1 MSDTQRPTDV
11 TEIAVQIPSP
21 AGDAAEEKVSVQ
33 VAGSPEPDN
42 DNVILVA
49 HDFHHDHRAAGPG
62 AWWPAM
68 IGPGRPLDTDRYAV
82 ISPAY
87 VGTGN
92 DHAKDLR
99 LSYLADGIASVLDAL
114 HIPQLHAVVGGSSGG
129 IAALTFAVRHPHRIR
144 RLISIASG
152 ARVTTLQS
160 MHLAHQ
166 IAAIDLAEGDPDR
179 LELAWRIFT
188 VRRGSLA
195 ALESA
200 AGSSSVDDIDRYL
213 RQSSRHY
220 WQHANPDSLRALLR
234 AWRHFELAADTGIP
248 DPTTALSRLGETA
261 VLALGIDSDTLFY
274 PAEQAHL
281 TQLLEDAGVRTRRYT
296 FHSNQGHDGWI
307 QEPHIYGP
315 LITEALT

>member
-1 MSDTQRPTDV
+1 MSYPQQPDDV
-11 TEIAVQIPSP
+11 TELVAQVPSP
-21 AGDAAEEKVSVQ
+21 DAAEEKVSVQ
-33 VAGSPEPDN
+33 VAGRLDRDA

-62 AWWPAM
+62 GWWPAM
-68 IGPGRPLDTDRYAV
+68 IGPGRPLDTDRYAI

-87 VGTGN
+87 AGSGQDRVGN
-92 DHAKDLR
+92 LR
-99 LSYLADGIASVLDAL
+99 LSHLADGIASVLDAL
-114 HIPQLHAVVGGSSGG
+114 HISQVHAVVGGSSGG
-129 IAALTFAVRHPHRIR
+129 IAALTFAVRHPHRTR

-166 IAAIDLAEGDPDR
+166 IAAIDLADGDPDR

-213 RQSSRHY
+213 RESSRRY
-220 WQHANPDSLRALLR
+220 WQEADSDSLRVLLR
-234 AWRHFELAADTGIP
+234 AWRHFDLAADTGNP

-281 TQLLEDAGVRTRRYT
+281 TQLLDDAGVRTRRYT
-296 FHSNQGHDGWI
+296 FHSDHGHDGWI
-307 QEPHIYGP
+307 QEPNIYGP
-315 LITEALT
+315 LVTAALA